1 MPYFGLIANE
11 DLSSSQ
17 FRAVKM
23 VGGSGSDFRI
33 ELMDEAEG
41 VAEPYIG
48 ILMNRPA
55 SGEHATVS
63 HISDLFAKAKIA
75 VAADA
80 GSLLTVATG
89 AAVAGQLTTTGASL
103 ANAVAFT
110 PKDVVAGEITN
121 VFLIR

>member
-11 DLSSSQ
+11 DLSNSQ

-23 VGGSGSDFRI
+23 VGGTDSDFRV
-33 ELMDEAEG
+33 ELMDEAESL
-41 VAEPYIG
+41 AEPYIG

-80 GSLLTVATG
+80 GSYLTVATG
-89 AAVAGQLTTTGASL
+89 AGGQLTTTGVSL
-103 ANAVAFT
+103 DNAVAFT
-110 PKDVVAGEITN
+110 PKAVLAGEVTN